1 MHGGLQRTWNECIW
15 SVAGEDLPKVLRLSL
30 RLVVVAG
37 DPAVAG
43 LSGVCLVCRPALFVG
58 ARMGLSDERASGV
71 GVSGG
76 ESSLPG

>member
-1 MHGGLQRTWNECIW
+1 MV
-15 SVAGEDLPKVLRLSL
+15 VAGEL
-30 RLVVVAG
+30 
-37 DPAVAG
+37 AVAG

-58 ARMGLSDERASGV
+58 TRMVLSDEKASGV